1 MKSLPVIE
9 VDLSYE
15 NEHHKKPSISSNACC
30 AFSSPT
36 VGVSRQRK
44 N

>member
-15 NEHHKKPSISSNACC
+15 NERHKKNSISSNACC
-30 AFSSPT
+30 AFSSSNA
-36 VGVSRQRK
+36 GDSRQRK